1 MNLVVFQPDIPQNTG
16 AMIRTCACFNV
27 NVHLVHPASFPLS
40 NKSLK
45 RVSMD
50 YGENIKII
58 QHNSWDEYK
67 SKLLS
72 SNRIILLSTKGKMKY
87 SDFQFNEKDHI
98 MVGRESAGVP
108 EHIHNEVDKVLTIP
122 MSKNSRSLNV
132 STAAAIVLS
141 EANRQLKF
149 IL

>member
-16 AMIRTCACFNV
+16 AMIRTCSCFNIDM
-27 NVHLVHPASFPLS
+27 HLIHPTSFPLS
-40 NKSLK
+40 DKSLK

-50 YGENIKII
+50 YGNNIKII
-58 QHNSWDEYK
+58 QHNSWEEYK
-67 SKLLS
+67 IKLLN
-72 SNRIILLSTKGKMKY
+72 SNRIILLSTKGKMNY
-87 SDFQFNEKDHI
+87 SDFQFNKNDHL

-108 EHIHNEVDKVLTIP
+108 DHIHNEVDEILTIP

-149 IL
+149 IV

>member
-16 AMIRTCACFNV
+16 AMIRTCSCFNV
-27 NVHLVHPASFPLS
+27 DIHLVHPASFPLTD
-40 NKSLK
+40 KSLR

-50 YGENIKII
+50 YGGNIKIV

-67 SKLLS
+67 KKILNK
-72 SNRIILLSTKGKMKY
+72 NRIILLSTKGKIKY
-87 SDFQFNEKDHI
+87 SDFQFDKNDHI
-98 MVGRESAGVP
+98 IVGRESAGVP
-108 EHIHNEVDKVLTIP
+108 DDIHNDANEILTIP
-122 MSKNSRSLNV
+122 MSKDSRSLNV

-141 EANRQLKF
+141 EANRQLDF

>member
-16 AMIRTCACFNV
+16 AMIRTCSCFNIDM
-27 NVHLVHPASFPLS
+27 HLIHPTSFPLS
-40 NKSLK
+40 DKSLK

-50 YGENIKII
+50 YGNNIKIV
-58 QHNSWDEYK
+58 QHNSWEEYK
-67 SKLLS
+67 IKLLN
-72 SNRIILLSTKGKMKY
+72 SNRIILLSTKGKMNY
-87 SDFQFNEKDHI
+87 SDFQFNKNDHL

-108 EHIHNEVDKVLTIP
+108 DHIHYEVDEILTIP

-149 IL
+149 IV